1 MFRLLRKEIQVFF
14 SSLIAYLVIFVFLIL
29 NTLFLWIFPGE
40 YNILDNG
47 FSSLENFFILA
58 PWVFLF
64 LIPAVTMRSF
74 SEELK
79 NGTFELLATKPLT
92 DAHIVLAKF
101 FSTIFIVILAT
112 IPSLIYFYTIYQLG
126 LEVGNIDVG
135 GTIGSYIGLLCLTA
149 GYSSLGIL
157 CSSLTSNQIV
167 SFITSV
173 FLCFIFYIG
182 FDSIAGIFDAKTAF
196 FIEQFGI
203 NAHYTSLSRGLIDV
217 KDLIYFVALN
227 TIILSTCI
235 LKLQSRKW

>member
-1 MFRLLRKEIQVFF
+1 MIRLLRKEIQVFF
-14 SSLIAYLVIFVFLIL
+14 SSLIAYLVIFVFLVL

-40 YNILDNG
+40 YNLLDNG
-47 FSSLENFFILA
+47 FSSMENFFILA

-92 DAHIVLAKF
+92 DTHIVLAKF

-135 GTIGSYIGLLCLTA
+135 GTIGSYIGLLFLTA
-149 GYSSLGIL
+149 AYSAIGIL

-173 FLCFIFYIG
+173 FLCFLFYIG
-182 FDSIAGIFDAKTAF
+182 FDSISGLFDAKTGF

-203 NAHYTSLSRGLIDV
+203 NAHYVSLSRGLIDV
-217 KDLIYFVALN
+217 KDVIYFITLN
-227 TIILSTCI
+227 TIILSACI

>member
-14 SSLIAYLVIFVFLIL
+14 SSLIAYLVIFVFIVL

-64 LIPAVTMRSF
+64 LIPAITMRSF

-92 DAHIVLAKF
+92 DTHIVLAKF

-112 IPSLIYFYTIYQLG
+112 IPSLVYFYSIYQLG
-126 LEVGNIDVG
+126 VEVGNIDVG
-135 GTIGSYIGLLCLTA
+135 GTIGSYIGLLFLAA

-173 FLCFIFYIG
+173 LLCFIFYIG
-182 FDSIAGIFDAKTAF
+182 FDSIADIFDAKTGF
-196 FIEQFGI
+196 FVEQFGI
-203 NAHYTSLSRGLIDV
+203 NAHYISLSRGLIDV
-217 KDLIYFVALN
+217 KDIVYFVALN
-227 TIILSTCI
+227 TIVLSTCI

>member
-1 MFRLLRKEIQVFF
+1 MIRLLRKEIQVFF
-14 SSLIAYLVIFVFLIL
+14 SSLIAYLVIFVFLVL
-29 NTLFLWIFPGE
+29 NTLFLWVFPGE
-40 YNILDNG
+40 YNLLDNG
-47 FSSLENFFILA
+47 FSSMENFFILA

-92 DAHIVLAKF
+92 DTHIVLAKF

-126 LEVGNIDVG
+126 LEVGNIDFG

-149 GYSSLGIL
+149 AYSALGIL

-173 FLCFIFYIG
+173 FLCFLFYIG
-182 FDSIAGIFDAKTAF
+182 FDSISGLFDAKTGF

-203 NAHYTSLSRGLIDV
+203 NAHYVSLSRGLIDV
-217 KDLIYFVALN
+217 KDVIYFITLN

>member
-29 NTLFLWIFPGE
+29 NTLFLWVFPGE

-79 NGTFELLATKPLT
+79 NGTFELLATKPIT
-92 DAHIVLAKF
+92 DTQIVLAKF

-112 IPSLIYFYTIYQLG
+112 IPSLVYFYSIYQLG
-126 LEVGNIDVG
+126 QEIGNIDIG
-135 GTIGSYIGLLCLTA
+135 GTIGSYIGLLFLTA
-149 GYSSLGIL
+149 GYSALGIL

-173 FLCFIFYIG
+173 FLCFLFYIG
-182 FDSIAGIFDAKTAF
+182 FDSIAGLFDAK
-196 FIEQFGI
+196 
-203 NAHYTSLSRGLIDV
+203 
-217 KDLIYFVALN
+217 
-227 TIILSTCI
+227 
-235 LKLQSRKW
+235 

>member
-29 NTLFLWIFPGE
+29 NTLFLWVFPGE

-47 FSSLENFFILA
+47 FASLDNFFILA

-92 DAHIVLAKF
+92 DGHIVFAKF
-101 FSTIFIVILAT
+101 YSTIFIVVLAT
-112 IPSLIYFYTIYQLG
+112 IPSFIYFFTVYQLG
-126 LEVGNIDVG
+126 QTPGNIDVG
-135 GTIGSYIGLLCLTA
+135 AALGSYIGLIFLA
-149 GYSSLGIL
+149 SAYSAIGVL
-157 CSSLTSNQIV
+157 CSSLTNNQIV
-167 SFITSV
+167 SFISTV
-173 FLCFIFYIG
+173 FLCFVFYMG
-182 FDSIAGIFDAKTAF
+182 FDSIAGSFGPKTAYF
-196 FIEQFGI
+196 VEQFGI
-203 NAHYTSLSRGLIDV
+203 NAHYVSLSRGLIDL
-217 KDLIYFVALN
+217 KDVVYFITLEAIV
-227 TIILSTCI
+227 LSLCI

>member
-1 MFRLLRKEIQVFF
+1 MFRLLRKEVQVFF
-14 SSLIAYLVIFVFLIL
+14 SSLIAYLVIFVFLVL
-29 NTLFLWIFPGE
+29 NTLFLWVFPGE

-47 FSSLENFFILA
+47 FSSMENFFILA

-92 DAHIVLAKF
+92 DTQIVLAKF

-112 IPSLIYFYTIYQLG
+112 IPSLVYFYTIYQLG
-126 LEVGNIDVG
+126 QEVGNIDVG

-149 GYSSLGIL
+149 AYSALGIL

-173 FLCFIFYIG
+173 FLCFLFYIG
-182 FDSIAGIFDAKTAF
+182 FDSISGLFDAKTGF
-196 FIEQFGI
+196 VIEQFGI
-203 NAHYTSLSRGLIDV
+203 NAHYVSLSRGLIDV
-217 KDLIYFVALN
+217 KDVIYFFALN
-227 TIILSTCI
+227 AIVLSTCI

>member
-14 SSLIAYLVIFVFLIL
+14 SSLIAYLVIFVFLVL
-29 NTLFLWIFPGE
+29 NTLFLWVFPGE

-92 DAHIVLAKF
+92 DTQIVLAKF
-101 FSTIFIVILAT
+101 LSTIFIVILAT
-112 IPSLIYFYTIYQLG
+112 IPSLVYFYTIYQLG
-126 LEVGNIDVG
+126 QEVGNIDIG
-135 GTIGSYIGLLCLTA
+135 GTIGSYIGLLFLTA
-149 GYSSLGIL
+149 GYSALGIL

-167 SFITSV
+167 SFIVSV
-173 FLCFIFYIG
+173 FLCFLFFIG
-182 FDSIAGIFDAKTAF
+182 FDSIAGLFDAKTGF
-196 FIEQFGI
+196 FVEQFGI
-203 NAHYTSLSRGLIDV
+203 NAHYVSLSRGLIDV
-217 KDLIYFVALN
+217 KDVVYFLALN
-227 TIILSTCI
+227 TIVLSTCI